1 MVLHIIATP
10 IGNLGDI
17 SFRAIEAMRASDHI
31 VCEDTRVSLKLLNK
45 FGISKPLLTCRD
57 DNENYV
63 LEKVLDILRRG
74 ENVCLISD
82 AGTPCVSDPG
92 FRIVRACRRQG
103 LEVEAVP
110 GPCAAIAALS
120 VSGLPT
126 DGFLFVG
133 FLPSKASARIN
144 FFKKYADFEYTIIF
158 YESCHRI
165 IKFLDNAHGVFGPE
179 RVVCIAK
186 ELTKIHGTIFVD
198 KLSIVCEKMAK
209 ISVKGEFVAIVA
221 PSRFVL

>member
-1 MVLHIIATP
+1 MVLYIVATP

-17 SFRAIEAMRASDHI
+17 SFRAIEAMRASGCI

-45 FGISKPLLTCRD
+45 FGIRKPLLTCRD
-57 DNENYV
+57 DNENHV
-63 LEKVLDILRRG
+63 LEKILDILHGG
-74 ENVCLISD
+74 ESVCLISD

-92 FRIVRACRRQG
+92 FRLVRACRRQG
-103 LEVEAVP
+103 LEVEAIP

-133 FLPSKASARIN
+133 FLPSKASARVN
-144 FFKKYADFEYTIIF
+144 FFKEYINFEYTIIF

-165 IKFLDNAHGVFGPE
+165 TKFLDDAHGVFGPE

-198 KLSIVCEKMAK
+198 KLSTVREKMAK
-209 ISVKGEFVAIVA
+209 IPAKGEFVAIVA